1 MPSAAETK
9 DRRDSIR
16 NTWAIGH
23 SVFFIVAGPW
33 EDIEE
38 EYDEY
43 EDLIWVDQGEIYT
56 STSGGLTF
64 KSYVFLGAMYDKV
77 REANPH
83 VEYFF
88 KTDDDV
94 YVDMVE
100 LTKALGSE
108 TNDGEPLDYW
118 GTCFDE
124 LIPQRG
130 PGKWFVSYKTYP
142 FAYFPPYCIG
152 LGYAISERF
161 LDCAVRD
168 GHLEKVRFIPN
179 EDTAVGML
187 AERCNMEFPD
197 RNSGDKRNHLTW
209 DEEKPLTM
217 NGKIIQHNVKR
228 PEHMLGF
235 HNAAED
241 GRKK

>member
-77 REANPH
+77 REANPTLNT
-83 VEYFF
+83 FS
-88 KTDDDV
+88 KQ
-94 YVDMVE
+94 MMMSMSIW
-100 LTKALGSE
+100 L
-108 TNDGEPLDYW
+108 N
-118 GTCFDE
+118 
-124 LIPQRG
+124 
-130 PGKWFVSYKTYP
+130 
-142 FAYFPPYCIG
+142 
-152 LGYAISERF
+152 
-161 LDCAVRD
+161 
-168 GHLEKVRFIPN
+168 
-179 EDTAVGML
+179 
-187 AERCNMEFPD
+187 
-197 RNSGDKRNHLTW
+197 
-209 DEEKPLTM
+209 
-217 NGKIIQHNVKR
+217 
-228 PEHMLGF
+228 
-235 HNAAED
+235 
-241 GRKK
+241 